1 MFVPH
6 YNVNANSI
14 LYALR
19 GRAWIQVVNC
29 TGNTVFDGE
38 VEAGRVLIVP
48 QNFAVAGK
56 SLSDRFSYVSFKTHD
71 RAVINRLVGRSSAI
85 SGLPEEVVAS
95 TFNLKRNQARQ
106 LKNNNMQ
113 FQFLVPPR
121 ESQNI
126 AAA

>member
-14 LYALR
+14 LYALK

-29 TGNTVFDGE
+29 TGNTIFDGE
-38 VEAGRVLIVP
+38 LEAGRVLIVP
-48 QNFAVAGK
+48 QNFAVAAK
-56 SLSDRFSYVSFKTHD
+56 SLSDRFSYVAFKTDD
-71 RAVINRLVGRSSAI
+71 RAMINKLVGATSEL
-85 SGLPEEVVAS
+85 SGLPVDVIAS
-95 TFNLKRNQARQ
+95 TFNLERNEARQ
-106 LKNNNMQ
+106 LKNNMQ
-113 FQFLVPPR
+113 FRFLVPPR